1 MVLNY
6 ARALLSY
13 DERNRDAKRERW
25 KNLVYLAIFFG
36 HYTNRFSESFKEND
50 QIK

>member
-13 DERNRDAKRERW
+13 DERNRDAKRERDE

-36 HYTNRFSESFKEND
+36 HYQQVFRIIQRMTK
-50 QIK
+50 

>member
-25 KNLVYLAIFFG
+25 KKSGLPCNFLRALPTGFQD
-36 HYTNRFSESFKEND
+36 HSKND